1 MDIICFSS
9 SDWHGKWG
17 SRQQVMLRFARR
29 GHRVLFVER
38 PAGLEHL
45 LRYPELRRRKARR
58 WREGVRSVA
67 ENLWIVSLPP
77 LLPGRYYVLPVNA
90 VNQWMTVR
98 CTKSVLRRM
107 SFDAPILWLY
117 NPEQGPLIGQFKECV
132 VVYHCI
138 DEFTAGTTGRKR
150 RVIARLEAALLN
162 QADLVFANSLLT
174 YDNKRRLHPRTY
186 RIPSGVDVEHFARVR
201 DPSTAVHPAIAAI
214 PHPIAGYIGNI
225 NDKLDIPLLVAA
237 AACLPEWQFIL
248 IGQLYPQKVDLR
260 PLRAQP
266 NIHLLGRFPFEEIP
280 GLIKGMDVCL
290 LFYAG
295 TEFARYRSPLKLY
308 EYLAAG
314 KPIVST
320 DHPEVREFSSWA
332 EIPSTPEEFASAVAR
347 AWKEDSAEKRRR
359 RAELSRQYSWD
370 GRVSEMEQ
378 IIDAYLS
385 ERPGT

>member
-1 MDIICFSS
+1 
-9 SDWHGKWG
+9 
-17 SRQQVMLRFARR
+17 
-29 GHRVLFVER
+29 
-38 PAGLEHL
+38 
-45 LRYPELRRRKARR
+45 
-58 WREGVRSVA
+58 VRSVS

-77 LLPGRYYVLPVNA
+77 LLPGRYYAPSVNT
-90 VNQWMTVR
+90 VNQWVTVL

-107 SFDAPILWLY
+107 GFDAPILWLY
-117 NPEQGPLIGQFKECV
+117 NPEQGPLIGQFDECLA
-132 VVYHCI
+132 VYHCI

-150 RVIARLEAALLN
+150 RVIARLETALLN
-162 QADLVFANSLLT
+162 RADLVFANSLLT

-186 RIPSGVDVEHFARVR
+186 RIPSGVHVEHFAQVR

-237 AACLPEWQFIL
+237 AACLPDWQFVL
-248 IGQLYPQKVDLR
+248 IGQPYPQKVDLR

-266 NIHLLGRFPFEEIP
+266 NVHLLGRFPFEEIP

-314 KPIVST
+314 KPVVST
-320 DHPEVREFSSWA
+320 DHPEVGEFSSWV
-332 EIPSTPEEFASAVAR
+332 EIASTPEEFASAVAR
-347 AWKEDSAEKRRR
+347 AWKDDSAEKQRRR
-359 RAELSRQYSWD
+359 VELGRQHSWD

-378 IIDAYLS
+378 IIGTYLS

>member
-1 MDIICFSS
+1 MDIVCFSS

-29 GHRVLFVER
+29 GYRVLFVER

-45 LRYPELRRRKARR
+45 LRYPDLRRRKSRR
-58 WREGVRSVA
+58 WREGVRSVS

-77 LLPGRYYVLPVNA
+77 LLPGRYYAPSVNA
-90 VNQWMTVR
+90 VNQWVTVL

-107 SFDAPILWLY
+107 GFDAPILWLY
-117 NPEQGPLIGQFKECV
+117 NPEQGPLIGQFDECLA
-132 VVYHCI
+132 VYHCI

-150 RVIARLEAALLN
+150 RVIARLETALLN
-162 QADLVFANSLLT
+162 RADLVFANSLLT

-186 RIPSGVDVEHFARVR
+186 HVPSGVHVEHFAQVR

-214 PHPIAGYIGNI
+214 AHPIAGYIGNI
-225 NDKLDIPLLVAA
+225 NDKLDIPLLVAVA
-237 AACLPEWQFIL
+237 TCLPDWQFVL
-248 IGQLYPQKVDLR
+248 VGQPYPQKVDLR

-266 NIHLLGRFPFEEIP
+266 NVHLLGRFPFEEIP
-280 GLIKGMDVCL
+280 GLIKGVDVCL

-314 KPIVST
+314 KPVVST

-332 EIPSTPEEFASAVAR
+332 EIASTPEEFASAVAR
-347 AWKEDSAEKRRR
+347 AWKEDSAEKQRR
-359 RAELSRQYSWD
+359 RAELGRQHSWD

-385 ERPGT
+385 EMPGT